1 MLSTSCDR
9 LRPDDESYLLH
20 QEGTP
25 ALVLSPKHPLLALA
39 SHRGGKP
46 SPVMLDDYPT
56 SVEGGNSPRSHA
68 VLHNNNALRQEKQR
82 RRKLSRLYTEQ
93 ATMNEQLREENES
106 MQAQQRA
113 LVRLLQE
120 KDKMIGDGIS
130 GGKGCQARQASVE
143 RFLRRHHNEIEDPD
157 EVTEKHLIL
166 RRLIL
171 KKQKDLVNA
180 FAHWRA
186 NVNQLALDE

>member
-9 LRPDDESYLLH
+9 LHPDDESYLLH
-20 QEGTP
+20 QESTP
-25 ALVLSPKHPLLALA
+25 ALVLSPKHPHALA
-39 SHRGGKP
+39 SHRAWKP
-46 SPVMLDDYPT
+46 SPAMLDDYPT

-157 EVTEKHLIL
+157 EITEKHLIL

-171 KKQKDLVNA
+171 KKKKDLVAA

-186 NVNQLALDE
+186 NVNQLALDD

>member
-9 LRPDDESYLLH
+9 FHPDGVSHNQDESYLQH
-20 QEGTP
+20 QENTMN
-25 ALVLSPKHPLLALA
+25 LLSPKQHLILA
-39 SHRGGKP
+39 SHRGKP

-68 VLHNNNALRQEKQR
+68 VMHTHHHHVLKQEKLR

-120 KDKMIGDGIS
+120 KDKMIGDGI
-130 GGKGCQARQASVE
+130 
-143 RFLRRHHNEIEDPD
+143 
-157 EVTEKHLIL
+157 
-166 RRLIL
+166 
-171 KKQKDLVNA
+171 
-180 FAHWRA
+180 
-186 NVNQLALDE
+186 

>member
-9 LRPDDESYLLH
+9 AHQEENSHNYDESYLPHHDTSTL
-20 QEGTP
+20 
-25 ALVLSPKHPLLALA
+25 LSPKQHLA
-39 SHRGGKP
+39 SHRGKP
-46 SPVMLDDYPT
+46 SPLMLDDYPT

-68 VLHNNNALRQEKQR
+68 VMHQHHALKQEKQR

-113 LVRLLQE
+113 LVRLLPE

-130 GGKGCQARQASVE
+130 NGKGS
-143 RFLRRHHNEIEDPD
+143 
-157 EVTEKHLIL
+157 
-166 RRLIL
+166 
-171 KKQKDLVNA
+171 
-180 FAHWRA
+180 
-186 NVNQLALDE
+186 